1 MTMVLLLI
9 KYMNNGLPVFYIAAT
24 IIYGLL
30 FLIDKPVLQRSL
42 RPLLAV
48 SIVVHIFLTILVGVS
63 YKHFPITS
71 IYELLSIL
79 ALAIAI
85 NYFYIEYKIG
95 VKSTG
100 VFVLIVVS
108 LCQVLSSVHR
118 TYNFDISPIIKSVY
132 VGVHSIAATFG
143 YSAFI
148 IAILYGL
155 MYIMLFRNIK
165 SKHFGIIYSRFPSLE
180 QLDEMNYRASSIG
193 FFFMTVS
200 LIFGGIWLS
209 KVITDT
215 SFFDPKIVVAIITW
229 AIFGVNFILKRFFGR
244 GGILTS
250 YLSFF
255 GFMGIIFSMVIV
267 NIFLPTF
274 HLFF

>member
-1 MTMVLLLI
+1 MVLSII
-9 KYMNNGLPVFYIAAT
+9 KYLNTVSPILYIVTT

-30 FLIDKPVLQRSL
+30 FLTEKPFLKKSL

-48 SIVVHIFLTILVGVS
+48 SIIIHIFLTILVGLN

-85 NYFYIEYKIG
+85 NYFYIEYRIG

-100 VFVLIVVS
+100 TFVLIVVS

-209 KVITDT
+209 KVIADT
-215 SFFDPKIVVAIITW
+215 SLFDPKIVVAVITW
-229 AIFGVNFILKRFFGR
+229 AIFGVNFILKKFFGR
-244 GGILTS
+244 GGLLTS

-255 GFMGIIFSMVIV
+255 GFIGIIFSMVIV